1 VRIVLNAVAATASI
15 VAGVI
20 FLRFRRETTDRLFGG
35 FAFAFWMF
43 ALNYLLL
50 ALVDTADETR
60 VYLYLPRLA
69 GFLTI
74 LVSIVDRN
82 RR

>member
-1 VRIVLNAVAATASI
+1 VRVVLNAVAATASVI
-15 VAGVI
+15 AGVI
-20 FLRFRRETTDRLFGG
+20 FLRSWRDTADRLFAG
-35 FAFAFWMF
+35 FAAAFWMF

-60 VYLYLPRLA
+60 VYLFLPRLA
-69 GFLTI
+69 GFVILLATI
-74 LVSIVDRN
+74 VERN